1 MKKSLFFL
9 ISFLMIGMALFAQT
23 SITLTFTGRDQHN
36 AHVRLDNVTI
46 QNLTRGWTEAIF
58 FPDTVYTLTVGTG
71 IEDYAQGNEMQVMPN
86 PFNGKTQ
93 LNLYS
98 VKGEPARMV
107 IVDITGK
114 KCAEYQG
121 NLSQGDN
128 YFEISLT
135 TPQTYVLSVQTSDG
149 VHSVKMVNTG
159 RAGTNQISLVGG
171 ESNVAKVK
179 ISSSKSHVFELGD
192 EMRYTGYSQQSNGL
206 IPSAPITQQQSES
219 EVITLNFEFE
229 EAQVGIIGDTAV
241 IFGQS
246 ATLTAFGCDTYLWS
260 TGDTTATITVTPNR
274 TTSYTVIGT
283 IYDGRGT
290 DSATH
295 TVVVYPILPTVTTT
309 TVNGISSTSAMC
321 GGNISSDGGADITA
335 RGVCWATSTNPT
347 VAGSHTTDGI
357 GAGVFSSAMTGLVAN
372 TTYYVRAYA
381 TNIAGTAYGD
391 EVTFIT
397 TGPAVFD
404 CGTSL
409 LYDYD
414 GNTYNTVL
422 IGTQCWMA
430 ENLRTTHFSDGTL
443 IQEGTTA
450 SPYVSYRY
458 TPNSDAINV
467 PTYGYLYNQAA
478 VIRGSVGGSQTNP
491 SGVQGVCPTGW
502 HVPSFAEWDQLFD
515 TVESKPQYWCNNS
528 SYYIGKALSSTSGWM
543 SSTYTCAIGNNQAS
557 NNATGFG
564 AKPAGTAFYDNYDFY
579 GLGRYAL
586 YWCSDVTSSDYG
598 YYITFE
604 YDEGEPWRSSA
615 YSSRGMSV
623 RCLQDRLPVVTTAQ
637 VGSVT
642 FITAVCGGNVTN
654 SGASAIIDRGVCW
667 STSQNPTVA
676 DNVTHDGSGTGTFS
690 SAITG
695 LSEGTVYY
703 VRAYAT
709 NAFGTSYG
717 DEYRFVTRAMPPTGD
732 NIPCPGMPTVTDFDN
747 NVYNTVKIGNQ
758 CWMKENLRTTH
769 YADGTLILLGGT
781 TTSTTTGYRYYP
793 GNSAANVSIYGYL
806 YNWPAVVHGL
816 VGSEDRPSGLQGIC
830 PNGWHVPSDAEWT
843 ELTDYVSSQPYY
855 RCEGYPN
862 SIARALASTYG
873 WETTSGGCRIGSD
886 TSTNNST
893 GFSAVPAGYSSNYY
907 YMGSRACFWTATPS
921 PEYSPDYSYDRQAFY
936 RQLSYNSSEVEGT
949 TVYYVYNLPSFSEGY
964 SVRCVR
970 DTVYLPTVTTGAVS
984 DSSTNAA
991 VCNGNVLYSGG
1002 ANVIDKGFCWD
1013 TVPNPTLSS
1022 RNYSSVFTN
1031 NNLGVTNG
1039 PSASA
1044 NTDNLGQETG
1054 FVASYDFLP
1063 GQGNSLS
1070 IRYANNEDYQN
1081 GVQTRSNSTSVSSGL
1096 GNFTYTILGLQP
1108 GTTYYL
1114 RAYATNALGTVYGN
1128 EVTFSTLPVPA
1139 GDVMPCPGAPTV
1151 TDYDGNVYNTVQIG
1165 SQCWMKENLR
1175 TTHFADGVAIPTV
1188 SNSDTSSIVPRRY
1201 NPGGNLNEY
1210 GYLYN
1215 FPAATHGHLGSSSN
1229 PSGLQGICPV
1239 GWHVPSAAEWAQLT
1253 NYVSGQN
1260 EYIFDQDATHIA
1272 KSLASQIGWSS
1283 GYSSNIIGNN
1293 AFKNNATG
1301 LGAMPAGY
1309 FTRYNSQFTCRN
1321 FGTHA
1326 MFWTSSGNSVYLY
1339 NDNAVPQNNTYSK
1352 YNGLSVRCVKGIGY
1366 NMPSVTTS
1374 AVHSITDTTAIVGG
1388 AVTQDGGDSLV
1399 ERGICWNN
1407 TGAPTLQDQ
1416 HVVCG
1421 TGTGTYSFT
1430 MTNLSDSVIYYVRA
1444 YATNQLGTVYGETK
1458 IFRKYVPIPAGDA
1471 QPCPGMATVTDVDG
1485 NVYNTVKIGAQCWT
1499 KENLRTT
1506 HYANGTVIA
1515 VGNTLSETMPYCYAP
1530 NDDINNVA
1538 AYGFLYNWAAVM
1550 NTASSQSNSH
1560 DICPN
1565 GWHVPSQEEWS
1576 ELSDYVSSKAGYY
1589 YNYVY
1594 VAPLKALSS
1603 VYGWD
1608 SSSEEGSPG
1617 FDTLANNAT
1626 GFNALPAGRKT
1637 NNYSGYGYTVSF
1649 WSKTEA
1655 DGSDWWFD
1663 NTYAVAVTFYEN
1675 SLSNQ
1680 IPLGYTNKYNGC
1692 AVRCLKSTPPQV
1704 MTNSVVNVVN
1714 NSMMAEGSIVSDGGS
1729 PVTAYGFCW
1738 NTSPNPTLAD
1748 SHIVISDTAFTG
1760 ILQNLTDSTTYY
1772 VRAYATNSEGTAY
1785 GNEIEIFY
1793 TLCGNTITL
1802 DIDGNIYNTVKFGS
1816 QCWMKENLRTTRY
1829 SDGTGIA
1836 LGSSTSYTTAYRYY
1850 PNGNSANVSI
1860 YGYLYNW
1867 KAVMGN
1873 SSSSSA
1879 NPSGVQ
1885 GICPTGWHV
1894 PSDAEWTQLTD
1905 YVSSQ
1910 SQYVCGGDSTYIA
1923 KSLASTS
1930 GWRSS
1935 TNACA
1940 VGNNPVANNATGF
1953 SAFPAGL
1960 YNGNYNSFGGGAY
1973 FCSSTMRSGGGYV
1986 WALFLG
1992 FANANVPRLD
2002 YYTEYGFSVRCL
2014 RASGTATL
2022 PIVTTNTVSSITAT
2036 SAICGGDVTN
2046 NGGDAVTA
2054 RGVCWS
2060 DLPNPTVS
2068 NSHTTDGIGTGSFI
2082 SSLTGLSA
2090 NTTYYVRAYAT
2101 NSAGTAYGSEVSFT
2115 TMNSD
2120 TMPDGQPC
2128 PGAATV
2134 TDIDN
2139 NTYNTVHIGSQCWMK
2154 ENLRTTR
2161 YSDGT
2166 GIALGSS
2173 SSTTTPYRYYPNNAS
2188 SNVST
2193 YGYLYNWSAV
2203 MHGASSSSATPSG
2216 VQGICPNG
2224 WHVPSDAEWTQLVNY
2239 VGSQSQYQCNG
2250 SNTKIAKALAST
2262 TGWSSSTETC
2272 TVGNNPS
2279 SNNATG
2285 FSAFPVGY
2293 YYGYYGSFGN
2303 DAGFWSSTEDGSN
2316 RAWRRYLGY
2325 DDANVS
2331 RNGNNKGNGFS
2342 VRCVRD

>member
-1 MKKSLFFL
+1 MKKHLLFL
-9 ISFLMIGMALFAQT
+9 ITLLLTGMALFAQT

-179 ISSSKSHVFELGD
+179 ISSSKSHIFELGD

-219 EVITLNFEFE
+219 EVITLNFELE
-229 EAQVGIIGDTAV
+229 EAQVNITGDTAV
-241 IFGQS
+241 IFGES
-246 ATLTAFGCDTYLWS
+246 ATLTASGCDTYLWS
-260 TGDTTATITVTPNR
+260 TGDTTASITVIPNR
-274 TTSYTVIGT
+274 TTVYTVIGT
-283 IYDGRGT
+283 TYDRRGT
-290 DSATH
+290 SSASH
-295 TVVVYPILPTVTTT
+295 TVVVYPILPTVTTSA
-309 TVNGISSTSAMC
+309 VNGISSTTAMC

-347 VAGSHTTDGI
+347 EAGSHTTDGI
-357 GAGVFSSAMTGLVAN
+357 GAGVFSSAITGLVAN

-381 TNIAGTAYGD
+381 TNMAGTAYGE

-732 NIPCPGMPTVTDFDN
+732 NIPCPGLPTVIDVDN

-769 YADGTLILLGGT
+769 YADGTLILLG
-781 TTSTTTGYRYYP
+781 TSTSSTTGYRYNP
-793 GNSAANVSIYGYL
+793 GNNVANVSIYGYL

-1031 NNLGVTNG
+1031 NNLGVTKG

-1070 IRYANNEDYQN
+1070 NRYANNEDYQN

-1139 GDVMPCPGAPTV
+1139 GDAVPCPGTLTV
-1151 TDYDGNVYNTVQIG
+1151 SDYDGNVYNTVQIG
-1165 SQCWMKENLR
+1165 NQCWMKENLR
-1175 TTHFADGVAIPTV
+1175 TTHFADGTMIPIANTY
-1188 SNSDTSSIVPRRY
+1188 NETSVNPRRY
-1201 NPGGNLNEY
+1201 NPNGNSYYLSEY

-1215 FPAATHGHLGSSSN
+1215 LPAILHGNMTSSNN
-1229 PSGLQGICPV
+1229 PSGLQGICPD
-1239 GWHVPSAAEWAQLT
+1239 GWHVPSAAEWTQLI

-1272 KSLASQIGWSS
+1272 KSLASQLGWSS
-1283 GYSSNIIGNN
+1283 EYSSNVIGNN
-1293 AFKNNATG
+1293 AYRNNATG
-1301 LGAMPAGY
+1301 FTAMPTGY
-1309 FTRYNSQFTCRN
+1309 FTQYNSQYTYRN

-1326 MFWTSSGNSVYLY
+1326 MFWNSLGSANYLY
-1339 NDNAVPQNNTYSK
+1339 NDSPALQTNTYSE
-1352 YNGLSVRCVKGIGY
+1352 YSGLSVRCVKGIGY
-1366 NMPSVTTS
+1366 NMPSVITA

-1388 AVTQDGGDSLV
+1388 RVTLDGGDSLV
-1399 ERGICWNN
+1399 ERGICWSN
-1407 TGAPTLQDQ
+1407 TGIPTLQDQ
-1416 HVVCG
+1416 QIVCG
-1421 TGTGTYSFT
+1421 HGTGEYSVT
-1430 MTNLSDSVIYYVRA
+1430 MTNLSNSVIYYVRA
-1444 YATNQLGTVYGETK
+1444 YATNQLGTTYGDVK
-1458 IFRKYVPIPAGDA
+1458 MFRAYVPIPAGDA
-1471 QPCPGMATVTDVDG
+1471 QPCPGTPTVTDADG
-1485 NVYNTVKIGAQCWT
+1485 NVYNTVKIGEQCWT

-1506 HYANGTVIA
+1506 HYANGTSIA
-1515 VGNTLSETMPYCYAP
+1515 LGSNLNETTTPYRYAP
-1530 NDDINNVA
+1530 DNDINNVA
-1538 AYGFLYNWAAVM
+1538 VYGYLYNWAAVV
-1550 NTASSQSNSH
+1550 NTDSAQSNSH

-1565 GWHVPSQEEWS
+1565 GWHVPSQTEWN
-1576 ELSDYVSSKAGYY
+1576 ELSNYVSSNSGYF
-1589 YNYVY
+1589 YNYVDTKP
-1594 VAPLKALSS
+1594 VKALAS
-1603 VYGWD
+1603 VYGWN

-1626 GFNALPAGRKT
+1626 GFNALPAGIKT
-1637 NNYSGYGYTVSF
+1637 NNNSSFGHTVSF

-1655 DGSDWWFD
+1655 DGSDYWYD
-1663 NTYAVAVTFYEN
+1663 NTYAMRVIFYKN
-1675 SLSNQ
+1675 SIDNQ
-1680 IPLGYTNKYNGC
+1680 IPLSYTSKYKGC
-1692 AVRCLKSTPPQV
+1692 SVRCLKTTPPRVTTVSVQSVENNKALVRGQV
-1704 MTNSVVNVVN
+1704 I
-1714 NSMMAEGSIVSDGGS
+1714 AEGGT
-1729 PVTAYGFCW
+1729 PVTACGFCW
-1738 NTSPNPTLAD
+1738 NISQTPTLAD
-1748 SHIVISDTAFTG
+1748 NHT
-1760 ILQNLTDSTTYY
+1760 TDSLNNGFFTSVLTNLSNNITYY
-1772 VRAYATNSEGTAY
+1772 VRAYATNQEGTTY
-1785 GNEIEIFY
+1785 GDEMMLTYQGFY
-1793 TLCGNTITL
+1793 CGSTAMM
-1802 DIDGNIYNTVKFGS
+1802 DIDGNIYNTVQIGE
-1816 QCWMKENLRTTRY
+1816 QCWMKENLRTTHY
-1829 SDGTGIA
+1829 SDSSNIPIGA
-1836 LGSSTSYTTAYRYY
+1836 GSSTTNPYRYA
-1850 PNGNSANVSI
+1850 PNNDASNVPI

-1867 KAVMGN
+1867 PAVMHDAISSN
-1873 SSSSSA
+1873 ST
-1879 NPSGVQ
+1879 PSGVQ
-1885 GICPTGWHV
+1885 GVCPIGWHV

-1910 SQYVCGGDSTYIA
+1910 SQYVC
-1923 KSLASTS
+1923 
-1930 GWRSS
+1930 
-1935 TNACA
+1935 N
-1940 VGNNPVANNATGF
+1940 
-1953 SAFPAGL
+1953 
-1960 YNGNYNSFGGGAY
+1960 
-1973 FCSSTMRSGGGYV
+1973 
-1986 WALFLG
+1986 
-1992 FANANVPRLD
+1992 
-2002 YYTEYGFSVRCL
+2002 
-2014 RASGTATL
+2014 
-2022 PIVTTNTVSSITAT
+2022 
-2036 SAICGGDVTN
+2036 
-2046 NGGDAVTA
+2046 
-2054 RGVCWS
+2054 
-2060 DLPNPTVS
+2060 
-2068 NSHTTDGIGTGSFI
+2068 
-2082 SSLTGLSA
+2082 
-2090 NTTYYVRAYAT
+2090 
-2101 NSAGTAYGSEVSFT
+2101 
-2115 TMNSD
+2115 
-2120 TMPDGQPC
+2120 
-2128 PGAATV
+2128 
-2134 TDIDN
+2134 
-2139 NTYNTVHIGSQCWMK
+2139 
-2154 ENLRTTR
+2154 
-2161 YSDGT
+2161 
-2166 GIALGSS
+2166 S
-2173 SSTTTPYRYYPNNAS
+2173 SST
-2188 SNVST
+2188 
-2193 YGYLYNWSAV
+2193 YGTN
-2203 MHGASSSSATPSG
+2203 
-2216 VQGICPNG
+2216 
-2224 WHVPSDAEWTQLVNY
+2224 
-2239 VGSQSQYQCNG
+2239 
-2250 SNTKIAKALAST
+2250 IAKALASSI
-2262 TGWSSSTETC
+2262 GWNSYFYYATC
-2272 TVGNNPS
+2272 AVGTDQS

-2285 FSAFPVGY
+2285 FSALPV
-2293 YYGYYGSFGN
+2293 SFYQYNGN
-2303 DAGFWSSTEDGSN
+2303 YSNSGDGTVFWSSYGGNENVKTRSLSYAYAYVNSNYFIGS
-2316 RAWRRYLGY
+2316 Y
-2325 DDANVS
+2325 
-2331 RNGNNKGNGFS
+2331 GFS
-2342 VRCVRD
+2342 VRCLRD

>member
-206 IPSAPITQQQSES
+206 IPSAPITQHQSES
-219 EVITLNFEFE
+219 EVITLNFELE
-229 EAQVGIIGDTAV
+229 EAQVNITGDTAV
-241 IFGQS
+241 IFGES
-246 ATLTAFGCDTYLWS
+246 ATLTASGCDTYLWS
-260 TGDTTATITVTPNR
+260 TGDTTASITVIPNR
-274 TTSYTVIGT
+274 TTVYTVIGT
-283 IYDGRGT
+283 TYDRRGT
-290 DSATH
+290 SSASH
-295 TVVVYPILPTVTTT
+295 TVVVYPILPTVTTSA
-309 TVNGISSTSAMC
+309 VNGISSTTAMC

-381 TNIAGTAYGD
+381 TNIAGTAYGE

-443 IQEGTTA
+443 IPEGTTS
-450 SPYVSYRY
+450 SPSVSYRY
-458 TPNSDAINV
+458 TPNNDAINV
-467 PTYGYLYNQAA
+467 PTHGYLYNQAA

-502 HVPSFAEWDQLFD
+502 HVPSLAEWDQLFD
-515 TVESKPQYWCNNS
+515 TVKSKPQYWCGND
-528 SYYIGKALSSTSGWM
+528 SYNFGKSLCYTSGWM
-543 SSTYTCAIGNNQAS
+543 NSTYSCSIGNNQTS

-564 AKPAGTAFYDNYDFY
+564 VKPAGCAYCWDDYDFY
-579 GLGRYAL
+579 GLGRFAMF
-586 YWCSDVTSSDYG
+586 WCTDLYG
-598 YYITFE
+598 YSSGIHIAFE
-604 YDEGEPWRSSA
+604 YTSDGPWDEMA
-615 YSSRGMSV
+615 YSSSGMSV

-642 FITAVCGGNVTN
+642 FITAVCGGDVTN

-667 STSQNPTVA
+667 SINQNPTVA

-717 DEYRFVTRAMPPTGD
+717 DEFRFVTRAMPPTGD

-758 CWMKENLRTTH
+758 CWTKENLRTTH

-781 TTSTTTGYRYYP
+781 TTSTATGYRYYP

-1022 RNYSSVFTN
+1022 RNFSSVFTN

-1070 IRYANNEDYQN
+1070 NRYANNEDYQN

-1114 RAYATNALGTVYGN
+1114 RAYATNALGTAYGN

-1139 GDVMPCPGAPTV
+1139 GDAVPCPGTPTV

-1201 NPGGNLNEY
+1201 YPGGNLNEY

-1229 PSGLQGICPV
+1229 PSGLQGICPD
-1239 GWHVPSAAEWAQLT
+1239 GWHIPSELEWTQLI
-1253 NYVSGQN
+1253 NYVSGQH

-1272 KSLASQIGWSS
+1272 KSLASQTGWTTGNTSV
-1283 GYSSNIIGNN
+1283 ILGNN
-1293 AFKNNATG
+1293 AYMNNATG
-1301 LGAMPAGY
+1301 FTAMPAGN
-1309 FTRYNSQFTCRN
+1309 FTQYNSSFSCRN
-1321 FGTHA
+1321 FGTNA
-1326 MFWTSSGNSVYLY
+1326 YFWSSSSYYYSDVLMGKYVSFYNNNS
-1339 NDNAVPQNNTYSK
+1339 AVSTYGSNRWHG
-1352 YNGLSVRCVKGIGY
+1352 YSVRCVKGIGY
-1366 NMPSVTTS
+1366 NMPSVTT
-1374 AVHSITDTTAIVGG
+1374 AAIHSITDSTAVVGG
-1388 AVTQDGGDSLV
+1388 VVTHDGGDSMV
-1399 ERGICWNN
+1399 VRGICWNT
-1407 TGAPTLQDQ
+1407 TGSPTLQDSQ
-1416 HVVCG
+1416 MTCGMG
-1421 TGTGTYSFT
+1421 TGAYSFT
-1430 MTNLSDSVIYYVRA
+1430 MANLSNSVVYYVRA
-1444 YATNQLGTVYGETK
+1444 YATNQLGTRYGDVK
-1458 IFRKYVPIPAGDA
+1458 MFRTYVPIPDGDA
-1471 QPCPGMATVTDVDG
+1471 QPCPGTPTVTDVDG
-1485 NVYNTVKIGAQCWT
+1485 NVYNTVKIGEQCWT

-1506 HYANGTVIA
+1506 HYMNGTAIA
-1515 VGNTLSETMPYCYAP
+1515 MGDTVSNTIPYRYAP
-1530 NDDINNVA
+1530 NDNMNNVA
-1538 AYGFLYNWAAVM
+1538 TYGYLYNWAAVM
-1550 NTASSQSNSH
+1550 NTDSSQSNSH
-1560 DICPN
+1560 DICPD
-1565 GWHVPSQEEWS
+1565 GWHVPSQMEWNQLIS
-1576 ELSDYVSSKAGYY
+1576 YLGNNGVGHPGYF

-1594 VAPLKALSS
+1594 LASGKALASVNGWSYSS
-1603 VYGWD
+1603 V
-1608 SSSEEGSPG
+1608 EATPG
-1617 FDTLANNAT
+1617 FDTLANNRS
-1626 GFNALPAGRKT
+1626 GFSGLPAGRY
-1637 NNYSGYGYTVSF
+1637 NLDYFDFGDYAYF
-1649 WSKTEA
+1649 WSAT
-1655 DGSDWWFD
+1655 GIND
-1663 NTYAVAVTFYEN
+1663 NYAYRF
-1675 SLSNQ
+1675 SLSWTSASV
-1680 IPLGYTNKYNGC
+1680 GWSSYNKKIGC
-1692 AVRCLKSTPPQV
+1692 SVRCLKTTPPQV
-1704 MTNSVVNVVN
+1704 TTGVVRSVDNHSAIVESNV
-1714 NSMMAEGSIVSDGGS
+1714 VSDGGAT
-1729 PVTAYGFCW
+1729 VTTRGVCW
-1738 NTSPNPTLAD
+1738 STSLNPTLAD
-1748 SHIVISDTAFTG
+1748 SHTTDSSGIGTFTS
-1760 ILQNLTDSTTYY
+1760 ILNNLTDSVIYY
-1772 VRAYATNSEGTAY
+1772 VRAYATNSAGTAY
-1785 GNEIEIFY
+1785 GNLDSIFY
-1793 TLCGNTITL
+1793 VFNCGTVENMNIHPF
-1802 DIDGNIYNTVKFGS
+1802 DIYVDRSSLIMDVDGNIYNTIQIGN
-1816 QCWMKENLRTTRY
+1816 QCWMRQNLRTTHY
-1829 SDGTGIA
+1829 ANGTIIE
-1836 LGSSTSYTTAYRYY
+1836 LGASSSITTPYRYN
-1850 PNGNSANVSI
+1850 PNNNATNVST

-1885 GICPTGWHV
+1885 GVCPT
-1894 PSDAEWTQLTD
+1894 
-1905 YVSSQ
+1905 
-1910 SQYVCGGDSTYIA
+1910 
-1923 KSLASTS
+1923 
-1930 GWRSS
+1930 
-1935 TNACA
+1935 
-1940 VGNNPVANNATGF
+1940 
-1953 SAFPAGL
+1953 
-1960 YNGNYNSFGGGAY
+1960 
-1973 FCSSTMRSGGGYV
+1973 
-1986 WALFLG
+1986 
-1992 FANANVPRLD
+1992 
-2002 YYTEYGFSVRCL
+2002 
-2014 RASGTATL
+2014 
-2022 PIVTTNTVSSITAT
+2022 
-2036 SAICGGDVTN
+2036 
-2046 NGGDAVTA
+2046 
-2054 RGVCWS
+2054 
-2060 DLPNPTVS
+2060 
-2068 NSHTTDGIGTGSFI
+2068 
-2082 SSLTGLSA
+2082 
-2090 NTTYYVRAYAT
+2090 
-2101 NSAGTAYGSEVSFT
+2101 
-2115 TMNSD
+2115 
-2120 TMPDGQPC
+2120 
-2128 PGAATV
+2128 
-2134 TDIDN
+2134 
-2139 NTYNTVHIGSQCWMK
+2139 
-2154 ENLRTTR
+2154 
-2161 YSDGT
+2161 
-2166 GIALGSS
+2166 
-2173 SSTTTPYRYYPNNAS
+2173 
-2188 SNVST
+2188 
-2193 YGYLYNWSAV
+2193 
-2203 MHGASSSSATPSG
+2203 
-2216 VQGICPNG
+2216 G

-2262 TGWSSSTETC
+2262 TGWHSYTTTC
-2272 TVGNNPS
+2272 AVGNNPS
-2279 SNNATG
+2279 TNNATG
-2285 FSAFPVGY
+2285 FSAFPAGGY
-2293 YYGYYGSFGN
+2293 WHGNCDYFGN
-2303 DAGFWSSTEDGSN
+2303 YADFWSSTEYGSN
-2316 RAWRRYLGY
+2316 DAWGPCLYYNNAG
-2325 DDANVS
+2325 VS
-2331 RNGNNKGNGFS
+2331 WNNLDKGDGFP
-2342 VRCVRD
+2342 VRCVRNLQTSDYTDTVSTSMGTMISDTILFEDFSAITDSSSSAVTNSLDNYTHVPGWTGDWVFPSMGKVKVGKSSQAGYIQIPALDLSANNGQFVVTFDAKAWTGDNSNLIVSVDGTPYTVSGLSATSFNTFTLPLTGGTSATTIKFQGFQDNRGRFFLDNVLITK